1 MKEEDLIPECAGL
14 MSTTQMITD
23 LMDGDCRV
31 LTY

>member
-1 MKEEDLIPECAGL
+1 MTAEELIPECAGM

-23 LMDGDCRV
+23 LMDGECRV